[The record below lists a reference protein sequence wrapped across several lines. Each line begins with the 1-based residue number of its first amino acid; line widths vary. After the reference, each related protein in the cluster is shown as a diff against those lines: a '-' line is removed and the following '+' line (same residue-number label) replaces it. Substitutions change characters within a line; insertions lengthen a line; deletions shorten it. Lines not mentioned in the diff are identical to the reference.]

1 MKPLIIKPDPKFD
14 LVLDREIDVPVDLVW
29 KAWTTPEHVKHWFV
43 PRPWTITSC
52 EIDLRRGGA
61 FSTVMR
67 SPEGDEFPNVGC
79 YLDIVPHERLVFT
92 DTLLPGYRPASNP
105 FFTAVLDLVA
115 KGDRTQYTAT
125 AIHGD
130 EEARKKHEDMGFH
143 DGWGTVLTQM
153 VEFIK
158 GGFKPAA

>member
-61 FSTVMR
+61 FSTVIR
-67 SPEGDEFPNVGC
+67 SPEGDEFPN
-79 YLDIVPHERLVFT
+79 R
-92 DTLLPGYRPASNP
+92 
-105 FFTAVLDLVA
+105 
-115 KGDRTQYTAT
+115 
-125 AIHGD
+125 AIH
-130 EEARKKHEDMGFH
+130 
-143 DGWGTVLTQM
+143 LTQVM
-153 VEFIK
+153 SIGWALSESPPTQELFRRNRAEID
-158 GGFKPAA
+158 GLLH